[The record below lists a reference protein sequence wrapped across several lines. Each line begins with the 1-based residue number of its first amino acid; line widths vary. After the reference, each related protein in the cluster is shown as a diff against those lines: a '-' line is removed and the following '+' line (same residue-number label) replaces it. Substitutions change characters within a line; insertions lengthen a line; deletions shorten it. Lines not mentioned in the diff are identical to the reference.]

1 MKKKNE
7 FIIEDFNNGLSEE
20 EILEKYKIKKSTLQT
35 YLSQARKRGMEVKT
49 REKAKPK
56 YIPVAEDWNNGLP
69 EEEIL
74 EKYNIVKKIL
84 QAYLS
89 QARKRGIEVKTREKA
104 KPKYVQIVE
113 DWNNGLPEDEILVKY
128 NMVKQN
134 LQNYLNR
141 ARKRGIEVKAREK
154 AKSKELKIVEDW
166 NNGLS
171 EEEILKK
178 YNIKKI
184 TLQTYLSQARKRGIE
199 VKAREKAKPKYM
211 QVAED
216 WNNGLSEEEILVKY
230 NIVKK
235 KLHKYLNRARRKG
248 LEVKVKLKYIQVAK
262 DLDKGLTK
270 EEIMEKYQITPLA
283 FSSLVRKAKK
293 HGVLVVEK
301 TKPKYMQV
309 AEDLDKGL
317 TKEEIMEKYKIT
329 PAAFS
334 SLVRKAR
341 KNGILIAK
349 KATPKYMQ
357 VVEDWNSGLPEEEI
371 LVKYKIKSNTF
382 NNYLRLAQKERIEV
396 KTREKAKPKYMQ
408 VAEDWNNGL
417 SEEEILKK
425 YNIIKSTLQ
434 TYLSRAKKER
444 IEVKARKKVKPKYME
459 VTEDWNNGLSE
470 EEILKKYNI
479 KKITLQS
486 YLSQARKRG
495 IEVKA
500 REKAKPE
507 YMQVAEDWNNGLSEE
522 KIIFQKDQKRSRE
535 KIKESLKLYLPRQVA
550 KRLKI
555 STKTVFDV
563 MDSLNSEERK
573 EVNKAFIRN
582 RPYVFSR
589 VKKLKKDG
597 KSFIEALK
605 SIESN
610 IPLHF
615 LSQLQEVYYNLRL
628 YSYIEKSIN
637 KRLYLDE
644 TISGKEKEKEYLKG
658 LKETMHL
665 EVISVQIRKKQKE
678 ALKNEKSISYD
689 RLCKD
694 FNVRTNFLV
703 DLLGREEKDY

>member
-1 MKKKNE
+1 MKKKIE

-35 YLSQARKRGMEVKT
+35 YLSQARKRGIEVKT

-84 QAYLS
+84 QSYLS

-154 AKSKELKIVEDW
+154 AKSKNLKIVEDW

-396 KTREKAKPKYMQ
+396 KTREKAKPKYMK

-459 VTEDWNNGLSE
+459 VTENWNNGLSE

-589 VKKLKKDG
+589 VKKLKKEG
-597 KSFIEALK
+597 KSVLEALK

-610 IPLHF
+610 IPLQF

-644 TISGKEKEKEYLKG
+644 TISGKEKEYLKG

>member
-154 AKSKELKIVEDW
+154 AKSKDLKIVEDW

-301 TKPKYMQV
+301 T
-309 AEDLDKGL
+309 
-317 TKEEIMEKYKIT
+317 
-329 PAAFS
+329 
-334 SLVRKAR
+334 
-341 KNGILIAK
+341 
-349 KATPKYMQ
+349 
-357 VVEDWNSGLPEEEI
+357 
-371 LVKYKIKSNTF
+371 
-382 NNYLRLAQKERIEV
+382 
-396 KTREKAKPKYMQ
+396 KPKYMQ

-597 KSFIEALK
+597 KSVLEALK

-610 IPLHF
+610 IPLHL

-637 KRLYLDE
+637 KRIYLDE
-644 TISGKEKEKEYLKG
+644 TISGKEYLKG

>member
-154 AKSKELKIVEDW
+154 AKPKYIPVAEDWNNGLPEEEILEKYNIVKKILQAYLSQARKRGIEVKTREKAKPKYVQIVEDWNNGLPEDEILVKYNMVKQNLQNYLNRARKRGIEVKAREKAKSKDLKIVEDW

-230 NIVKK
+230 NIVKE

-248 LEVKVKLKYIQVAK
+248 LELKVKLKYIQVAK

-309 AEDLDKGL
+309 AED
-317 TKEEIMEKYKIT
+317 
-329 PAAFS
+329 
-334 SLVRKAR
+334 
-341 KNGILIAK
+341 
-349 KATPKYMQ
+349 
-357 VVEDWNSGLPEEEI
+357 
-371 LVKYKIKSNTF
+371 
-382 NNYLRLAQKERIEV
+382 
-396 KTREKAKPKYMQ
+396 
-408 VAEDWNNGL
+408 WNNGL

-425 YNIIKSTLQ
+425 
-434 TYLSRAKKER
+434 
-444 IEVKARKKVKPKYME
+444 
-459 VTEDWNNGLSE
+459 
-470 EEILKKYNI
+470 
-479 KKITLQS
+479 
-486 YLSQARKRG
+486 
-495 IEVKA
+495 
-500 REKAKPE
+500 
-507 YMQVAEDWNNGLSEE
+507 
-522 KIIFQKDQKRSRE
+522 E
-535 KIKESLKLYLPRQVA
+535 KIK
-550 KRLKI
+550 KRTL
-555 STKTVFDV
+555 
-563 MDSLNSEERK
+563 
-573 EVNKAFIRN
+573 
-582 RPYVFSR
+582 
-589 VKKLKKDG
+589 
-597 KSFIEALK
+597 
-605 SIESN
+605 
-610 IPLHF
+610 
-615 LSQLQEVYYNLRL
+615 
-628 YSYIEKSIN
+628 
-637 KRLYLDE
+637 E
-644 TISGKEKEKEYLKG
+644 T
-658 LKETMHL
+658 
-665 EVISVQIRKKQKE
+665 
-678 ALKNEKSISYD
+678 
-689 RLCKD
+689 
-694 FNVRTNFLV
+694 
-703 DLLGREEKDY
+703 

>member
-1 MKKKNE
+1 MKKKIE

-35 YLSQARKRGMEVKT
+35 YLSQARKRGIEVKT

-84 QAYLS
+84 QSYLS

-154 AKSKELKIVEDW
+154 AKSKNLKIVEDW

-396 KTREKAKPKYMQ
+396 KTREKAKPKYMK

-459 VTEDWNNGLSE
+459 VTENWNNGLSE

-597 KSFIEALK
+597 KSVLEALK

-610 IPLHF
+610 IPLQF
-615 LSQLQEVYYNLRL
+615 LSQLQEVYYNLGL

-644 TISGKEKEKEYLKG
+644 TISGKEKEYLKG

>member
-154 AKSKELKIVEDW
+154 AKPKYIPVAEDWNNGLPEEEILEKYNIVKKILQAYLSQARKRGIEVKTREKAKPKYVQIVEDWNNGLPEDEILVKYNMVKQNLQNYLNRARKRGIEVKAREKAKSKDLKIVEDW

-230 NIVKK
+230 NIVKE

-309 AEDLDKGL
+309 AED
-317 TKEEIMEKYKIT
+317 
-329 PAAFS
+329 
-334 SLVRKAR
+334 
-341 KNGILIAK
+341 
-349 KATPKYMQ
+349 
-357 VVEDWNSGLPEEEI
+357 
-371 LVKYKIKSNTF
+371 
-382 NNYLRLAQKERIEV
+382 
-396 KTREKAKPKYMQ
+396 
-408 VAEDWNNGL
+408 WNNGL

-459 VTEDWNNGLSE
+459 VT
-470 EEILKKYNI
+470 
-479 KKITLQS
+479 
-486 YLSQARKRG
+486 
-495 IEVKA
+495 
-500 REKAKPE
+500 
-507 YMQVAEDWNNGLSEE
+507 EDWNNGLSEE

-597 KSFIEALK
+597 KSVLEALK

-610 IPLHF
+610 IPLHL

-637 KRLYLDE
+637 KRIYLDE
-644 TISGKEKEKEYLKG
+644 TISGKEYLKG